1 MAHPRTNPYPYL
13 PASANPYVSAST
25 NPYLPASSNPY
36 LPAST
41 NPYGP
46 GSKHQILENFLRED
60 VSGDVGPKPFHQ
72 THLGRLPTELRQM
85 IFTELLATPPA
96 FAGHDFVTTSSDV
109 RASSTAPIRFVHIKA
124 SWRQVMW
131 TCRQIYYEAHPIFF
145 ASKAYFFAKPP
156 ARLFEFSMISFRQ
169 VLRLDT
175 ITALCLSGF
184 VETVPLY
191 SKERLDEIFSDPND
205 LRSKF
210 NTRQQ
215 LEMQTFKTIWSQSTF
230 CLQGL
235 KSLRTV
241 SLCFL
246 VGEELLYVNLLYGIS
261 DMRRGFVEFIDAN
274 RWVIREQNPEDSWS
288 IQYSC
293 FTNGDFNKGKDN
305 EEISYD
311 RRRIEYDVT
320 DIDSRAPG
328 LQEGDE
334 RFVEVSIRWP
344 VAKSPAQDPL
354 DTDQDDRSSVDPHN
368 DSNVVSSNQETH
380 ESQLGARFPAD
391 TTEESDIEPLTPDSH
406 EIQREVS
413 PDQAEE
419 NVLTENSENDDVFA
433 EVEPN
438 SNVNDESPLLGRNG
452 EDSGDPQEIMATQQ
466 ERDHSL
472 LQSSSEEVSGAQS
485 GAQYSPQAETLSLSH
500 TLERLARYGPVTT
513 GDDQSSP
520 LDTSDRHDQIQNA
533 TDTKT
538 STAHAES
545 PKHTE
550 NFHSEH
556 SAETDQVQQNSN
568 VNVGEPSHHTNGPV
582 LSRGRIQPLP
592 EISDAPNPYTEEEM
606 ESYERWQQGSISGS
620 QEQNDKA
627 LHKEREASP
636 SHEKKIERLVK
647 TSVTGSTAETPAKQS
662 STTSSQEMPLLLAIT
677 SLLLLLI
684 LAILAYLP

>member
-1 MAHPRTNPYPYL
+1 MAYSPTNPYV
-13 PASANPYVSAST
+13 PA
-25 NPYLPASSNPY
+25 
-36 LPAST
+36 
-41 NPYGP
+41 
-46 GSKHQILENFLRED
+46 SKHQILENFVRED
-60 VSGDVGPKPFHQ
+60 VSDDAGPKPFHQ
-72 THLGRLPTELRQM
+72 THLGRLSTELRQM

-96 FAGHDFVTTSSDV
+96 FAGHNFNTTSSNV

-124 SWRQVMW
+124 SWRQVMR

-156 ARLFEFSMISFRQ
+156 ARLFEFSMISFRR

-184 VETVPLY
+184 VETIPLY

-205 LRSKF
+205 LRGKF

-215 LEMQTFKTIWSQSTF
+215 LEMQTFKTICSHSTF
-230 CLQGL
+230 SLQGL
-235 KSLRTV
+235 KSLETV

-246 VGEELLYVNLLYGIS
+246 VGEELLMVNLLYGLS
-261 DMRRGFVEFIDAN
+261 DMRRGFVEFIDEKK
-274 RWVIREQNPEDSWS
+274 WLVREQNPEDAWS
-288 IQYSC
+288 IQYAC

-305 EEISYD
+305 EEIPYD

-368 DSNVVSSNQETH
+368 DSDVVSSNRESHET
-380 ESQLGARFPAD
+380 ELGARFPEDA
-391 TTEESDIEPLTPDSH
+391 TEESDIEPLTPDSR
-406 EIQREVS
+406 EIQQEVS

-419 NVLTENSENDDVFA
+419 KALTENSENDDVFA
-433 EVEPN
+433 GVEPN
-438 SNVNDESPLLGRNG
+438 SNVNDESPILGRNG
-452 EDSGDPQEIMATQQ
+452 EDIGDPQEIMATHQ
-466 ERDHSL
+466 ERAHTL
-472 LQSSSEEVSGAQS
+472 LQSSSEEVSGVQS
-485 GAQYSPQAETLSLSH
+485 GAQAGIPSLSRP
-500 TLERLARYGPVTT
+500 LERLLRLGTMTT
-513 GDDQSSP
+513 RDDQMP
-520 LDTSDRHDQIQNA
+520 LLDTSDRHDQIQDR

-545 PKHTE
+545 PQRTE
-550 NFHSEH
+550 TSHSEH
-556 SAETDQVQQNSN
+556 SAQTDQVQQNSN
-568 VNVGEPSHHTNGPV
+568 VSVGEPSHHTNGPV
-582 LSRGRIQPLP
+582 LSRARIQPLP

-606 ESYERWQQGSISGS
+606 ESYERWQQGSISRT

-627 LHKEREASP
+627 LHKEKEASP
-636 SHEKKIERLVK
+636 THEKKIERLMQ
-647 TSVTGSTAETPAKQS
+647 TSVIERTTETPAAKR
-662 STTSSQEMPLLLAIT
+662 STTTSQEMPLLLAIT
-677 SLLLLLI
+677 SLLLLLV
-684 LAILAYLP
+684 LATLAYLP